1 MNGSPHYLIGY
12 FRGLLRTAKDKSM
25 SDTYVLNEMH
35 RILAF
40 LIYLFCQFEDFQQ
53 VGKNGAVRNILA
65 KS

>member
-35 RILAF
+35 RILAEYDAACTAEAEQREA
-40 LIYLFCQFEDFQQ
+40 I
-53 VGKNGAVRNILA
+53 N
-65 KS
+65 